1 MFATENAMAS
11 TRFSRLVIALGAW
24 GAIAMPQATL
34 AAGRLSVMDYIEI
47 QQLVH
52 KLNFALDYCGNGGRD
67 FAALFTI
74 DGKYVIDEGG
84 AQRTIQGPK
93 DLAALAGGPD
103 CAVMRTEPRIFLSHV
118 AENLV
123 IEPSGK
129 GARGVSY
136 AIYPGRNGKIF
147 QAGVAGQVG
156 LYHDEFVRTAKG
168 WRLKLRRH
176 EMTPEGA
183 PVK

>member
-1 MFATENAMAS
+1 MAA
-11 TRFSRLVIALGAW
+11 TRFARLVIALGAW
-24 GAIAMPQATL
+24 GTMALSPAAL
-34 AAGRLSVMDYIEI
+34 AAGRLSAMDYIEI
-47 QQLVH
+47 QQLVN

-67 FAALFTI
+67 FAALFTD

-84 AQRTIQGPK
+84 ALRTIQGAK

-123 IEPSGK
+123 IEASGK

-136 AIYPGRNGKIF
+136 AIYPGRKGKAF
-147 QAGVAGQVG
+147 QADVAGQVG

-168 WRLKLRRH
+168 WRLKVRRH